1 MKTTK
6 AASHRTRSDVPED
19 LEFLWDM
26 LYEAIHWPPENP
38 EPKPPREIVLSEPG
52 ISHYLEGWGR
62 KGDAA
67 VIALDG
73 ETGGRIGAAWYRLMP
88 PDDPGYGFV
97 DAETP
102 EVGVAVRP
110 EHRGRGVGGALLD
123 ALADAARSQGFG
135 ALSLSVQN
143 DNPTAMKLYERKG
156 FVKLFEAGG
165 AWTMKLELPSKG
177 APEHRLTLTTL
188 DERLA
193 VCRLAPDSELPA
205 WATTSAK
212 LFSVTRTA
220 EELSVVCPEAAVPE
234 GVECEKNWRVFELA
248 GPFEFSMVGVLVS
261 VAGPLAE
268 AGVGIFAVSTFD
280 TDYVLVK
287 EEKLDRAITALRE
300 RGHEV
305 T

>member
-1 MKTTK
+1 
-6 AASHRTRSDVPED
+6 
-19 LEFLWDM
+19 M

-38 EPKPPREIVLSEPG
+38 EPKPPREVVLSEPS
-52 ISHYLEGWGR
+52 IAHYLEGWSR
-62 KGDAA
+62 PDDAA

-88 PDDPGYGFV
+88 LEDPGYGFV

-102 EVGVAVRP
+102 EIGMAVRS
-110 EHRGRGVGGALLD
+110 EYRGQGVGGALLD
-123 ALADAARSQGFG
+123 ALAETAWSQGFQ

-143 DNPTAMKLYERKG
+143 GNPTAMKLYERKG
-156 FVKLFEAGG
+156 FVKLFEDGG
-165 AWTMKLELPSKG
+165 AWTMKLELPFKN
-177 APEHRLTLTTL
+177 ALDHRLTLTTL
-188 DERLA
+188 DELLA
-193 VCRLAPDSELPA
+193 VCRLALDSELPA
-205 WATTSAK
+205 WATAAT

-234 GVECEKNWRVFELA
+234 GVEREKGWRVLKLA

-268 AGVGIFAVSTFD
+268 AEISIFAVSTFD

-287 EEKLDRAITALRE
+287 DAQLDRAITALRE

-305 T
+305 K